1 MRLDQGNESWR
12 PFFRLPRKGKGA
24 IGGTRQNDS
33 QREAIRPLPL
43 EPASTPHDTPACSS
57 VSSLCSACRVPI
69 SNLFARKEEAR
80 HEHHQPE
87 REQAQPQQR
96 DGAVLVYSTRP
107 RPFFGTLPTPVFY
120 CTSLACAL
128 PNLVSTV
135 PRFLFPFSDR
145 PPLLLDSVIRLP
157 STPT

>member
-57 VSSLCSACRVPI
+57 FLLSALLVECQYQTSLREKNKPDTSITNPRESTPSRSNETAPYSYTVRALDPFSAP
-69 SNLFARKEEAR
+69 F
-80 HEHHQPE
+80 
-87 REQAQPQQR
+87 
-96 DGAVLVYSTRP
+96 P
-107 RPFFGTLPTPVFY
+107 RPFFIAHPWLVRCQILSLPCRASF
-120 CTSLACAL
+120 
-128 PNLVSTV
+128 
-135 PRFLFPFSDR
+135 FLFPTD
-145 PPLLLDSVIRLP
+145 LLYY
-157 STPT
+157 STP